1 MKACFG
7 RAVGLAFLFCIGF
20 SVAKAPIKRE
30 CLKKLDV
37 IAGREIDGGTDF
49 DWTDEAVEKFNT
61 ETVPILKRSCLAT
74 DG

>member
-1 MKACFG
+1 MKVYYI
-7 RAVGLAFLFCIGF
+7 RAILALIALL
-20 SVAKAPIKRE
+20 SISAAKAPIKRE